1 MSTEQCYL
9 QQFYEL
15 VTGHLL
21 CGTVFDTDLLL
32 FDAIS
37 DEKMLHVNVMGS
49 LST

>member
-9 QQFYEL
+9 QQFDEL